1 MKTTTH
7 TLDPYAPIEKAPLFA
22 RDAMQSRGVSVRL
35 ADPEVGW
42 REVGVV
48 RPSYLLVPNA
58 EVRQM
63 AERIAEASGLAWV
76 EDRVFFDGKRYLYGL
91 VADPE
96 IVYAEVTV
104 GDVLGIGLLVE
115 NSYDGSRKLGA
126 SLYVHRLACANGM
139 LAPTRLARVRFK
151 HALAS
156 SSWRDDLSHA
166 LAMLGAAP
174 RLLSAFAASA
184 ARLARHELGT
194 PELAAIRRGPL
205 AGLPVSLWGRIV
217 DRYLGEDDPTGW
229 GLLNAATA
237 ECWHSERPTVADFGH
252 NETATAGL
260 IRYAD
265 RLPGVSDEVGQVT
278 DHAHQHDDG
287 DDAARQHHGPVFED
301 AQHQDAGHQDAG
313 HQDAPHRAPRSVAPS
328 HLALL
333 TNGRDHEA
341 A

>member
-1 MKTTTH
+1 MKTTTLQ

-35 ADPEVGW
+35 ADPEAEVGW

-63 AERIAEASGLAWV
+63 AEDVADASGIPWS
-76 EDRVFFDGKRYLYGL
+76 EDRTFFDGKRYLYGL

-96 IVYAEVTV
+96 TVYAEVVV
-104 GDVLGIGLLVE
+104 GDVLGIGLLFE

-151 HALAS
+151 HSRGSA
-156 SSWRDDLSHA
+156 SWRGDVAQA

-174 RLLSAFAASA
+174 ERLRQFARLC

-194 PELAAIRRGPL
+194 PELAAIRGGVLR
-205 AGLPVSLWGRIV
+205 ALPVTLWGRVV
-217 DRYLGEDDPTGW
+217 DRYLSDEDPTGW

-237 ECWHSERPTVADFGH
+237 EVWHADRPTVSDFGH

-260 IRYAD
+260 LHYAEG
-265 RLPGVSDEVGQVT
+265 LPDLS
-278 DHAHQHDDG
+278 
-287 DDAARQHHGPVFED
+287 PS
-301 AQHQDAGHQDAG
+301 
-313 HQDAPHRAPRSVAPS
+313 RSS

-333 TNGRDHEA
+333 SHGHENGGA